1 MDISTL
7 QAFVAVAETA
17 SFSAAAARV
26 HLTQPAISKRI
37 GSLEHSIGRRLF
49 DRIGRRIQLTPAGG
63 VLLEQARSI
72 LNEVAEA
79 KRRIA
84 NLSTEVSGRLS
95 VGTSHH
101 IGLHRLPPALQRFH
115 DSYPEVQLD
124 LRFLDSEAGCRAVAQ
139 GEMEMAIVTLPPA
152 AAPQLHTDLVWND
165 PLRIVVGLGHP
176 LAARRRVTARLLT
189 EHTAVLPAPGTYT
202 RELILSA
209 FASEHGPITVSL
221 ATNYLEVLKML
232 VKIGL
237 GWSALP
243 ETLLDDDIHVL
254 GVAGVAIRRQLGVVT
269 HRARTLSNAARAMIE
284 CLHATAQ
291 V

>member
-1 MDISTL
+1 MDINTL

-49 DRIGRRIQLTPAGG
+49 DRIGRRIQLTPAGS

-101 IGLHRLPPALQRFH
+101 IGLHRLPPALQQFH
-115 DSYPEVQLD
+115 DSYPDVQLD

-139 GEMEMAIVTLPPA
+139 GELEMAIVTLPPA
-152 AAPQLHTDLVWND
+152 AAVQLHTDLIWND

-176 LAARRRVTARLLT
+176 LAARRRVNAQQLTA
-189 EHTAVLPAPGTYT
+189 HTAVLPAPGTYT

-209 FASEHGPITVSL
+209 FATEQRPITVSL

-243 ETLLDDDIHVL
+243 ETLLDDEIHVL
-254 GVAGVAIRRQLGVVT
+254 GIAGISIRRQLGVVT

-284 CLHATAQ
+284 CLHATAK